1 MTNLATLT
9 LSEMRKGLDLKEFS
23 SKELVEASLSAIEK
37 HKNLN
42 AFIEVASENAR
53 ASAEESDKK
62 LAKGESAPLL
72 GIPVAL
78 KDMILTKGIRTTC
91 GSKILS
97 NFIPPYNATVTEKIK
112 AAGAVIVGKTN
123 QDEFA
128 MGSSSETSHF
138 GPVRNPWDPSK
149 VPGGSSGGSAAAVA
163 AGTVPLSLGTD
174 TGGSIRQPAS
184 FCGIVGIKP
193 TYGRVSR
200 YGVVAYASSL
210 DQVGPFARNV
220 KDAALLLEI
229 LAGRCA
235 LDATSANTP
244 VPSYTAA
251 LGRDIKGLR
260 IGLPKE
266 YFIPGMNKE
275 VESSVKSAVQKLE
288 SLGAEIVEISL
299 PTTEVALATYYIIAP
314 AEASSNLS
322 RYDGI
327 RYGFRAEGTKDL
339 KDLYCKTRS
348 EGFGKE
354 VRRRI
359 LIGTHVLSTGY
370 YDAYYLKAQKVRAL
384 IAEDFKKSFKE
395 KCDVIACPAAPS
407 TAFTLGA
414 KTSDPLEMYL
424 SDVFT
429 ITVNLAG
436 LPGMCLPCGFDG
448 QGLPI
453 GLQLIGK
460 HFDEETLCKV
470 AYAFESSTEWH
481 KRTPHI
487 FG

>member
-1 MTNLATLT
+1 
-9 LSEMRKGLDLKEFS
+9 
-23 SKELVEASLSAIEK
+23 
-37 HKNLN
+37 
-42 AFIEVASENAR
+42 
-53 ASAEESDKK
+53 
-62 LAKGESAPLL
+62 
-72 GIPVAL
+72 
-78 KDMILTKGIRTTC
+78 MILTKGIRTTC

-348 EGFGKE
+348 
-354 VRRRI
+354 
-359 LIGTHVLSTGY
+359 
-370 YDAYYLKAQKVRAL
+370 
-384 IAEDFKKSFKE
+384 
-395 KCDVIACPAAPS
+395 
-407 TAFTLGA
+407 
-414 KTSDPLEMYL
+414 
-424 SDVFT
+424 
-429 ITVNLAG
+429 
-436 LPGMCLPCGFDG
+436 
-448 QGLPI
+448 
-453 GLQLIGK
+453 
-460 HFDEETLCKV
+460 
-470 AYAFESSTEWH
+470 
-481 KRTPHI
+481 
-487 FG
+487 